1 MSNNLGRFQSKQE
14 KLYFEKRKK
23 ALKLQDPEFL
33 ANNPYLFATRQEIGD
48 TLARIELFK
57 KIFDIPGY
65 IVECGSNTGNHLMLF
80 ALLSTV
86 YEPYAIN
93 RKLICFDT
101 FDGFR
106 SINTEADGD
115 LSKHDFSNSDFDL
128 LKKCTSIYDMNRN
141 LSHINK
147 INLVRGDAVEKIP
160 EWKKQNKEAVISLLY
175 LDFDIYEPTLVALDN
190 LFELVPR
197 GGIIAFDEFS
207 YDKFPGETSAFKE
220 ILGLDFELKKFN
232 FHPFISYFVK

>member
-1 MSNNLGRFQSKQE
+1 M
-14 KLYFEKRKK
+14 
-23 ALKLQDPEFL
+23 KLQDPEFL
-33 ANNPYLFATRQEIGD
+33 ANNPYLFATRLEIGD

-175 LDFDIYEPTLVALDN
+175 IDLDVEEPTFETLNALWDR
-190 LFELVPR
+190 VVK
-197 GGIIAFDEFS
+197 GGIVVFDEYAFHKWSESEAVDRFFS
-207 YDKFPGETSAFKE
+207 GKNAEIKSLDYICPTAFIEKT
-220 ILGLDFELKKFN
+220 DF
-232 FHPFISYFVK
+232 